1 MTRRRPDPDQPS
13 LIVGR
18 GSEFDERLKRVF
30 GEAQAEDAARRS
42 EREDAALALADEIAE
57 HETKLIELLR
67 KRDEMV
73 HRHPQLKSVGRR

>member
-1 MTRRRPDPDQPS
+1 MTRRPDPDQPS

-30 GEAQAEDAARRS
+30 GKAQADDAARREDAARQ
-42 EREDAALALADEIAE
+42 LADEIAE
-57 HETKLIELLR
+57 HEAKLIELLR

-73 HRHPQLKSVGRR
+73 HRHPQLKSVARR